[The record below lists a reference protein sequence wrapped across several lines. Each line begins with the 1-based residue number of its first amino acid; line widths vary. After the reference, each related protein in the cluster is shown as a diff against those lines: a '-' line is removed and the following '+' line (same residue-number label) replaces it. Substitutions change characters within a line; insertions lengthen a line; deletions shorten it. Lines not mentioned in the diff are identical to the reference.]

1 MGQEAVGDG
10 TDAELLHEAV
20 STAGGDLIKAFLP
33 TSPFAAA
40 AGIEISSLEPDAA
53 VLTMPFRP
61 GNATMGDL
69 VHGGAIA
76 TLIDTA
82 AMAASWSTDE
92 VPDTPRGTTVTLNV
106 SFVSGAR
113 GRDLEARARVVK
125 RGGTICHCEVE
136 VTASEAVVAKGLVTY
151 KLG

>member
-1 MGQEAVGDG
+1 MGHGS
-10 TDAELLHEAV
+10 DAEVFPETV
-20 STAGGDLIKAFLP
+20 SPRGAELIRAFLP

-40 AGIEISSLEPDAA
+40 AGIEVVSLEQDVA
-53 VLTMPFRP
+53 VLRMPFRLE
-61 GNATMGDL
+61 NATMGDL

-82 AMAASWSTDE
+82 AMAASWSTDD

-106 SFVSGAR
+106 SFVAGAR
-113 GRDLEARARVVK
+113 GADVEAVARVVK
-125 RGGTICHCEVE
+125 RGGTICHCDVE
-136 VTASEAVVAKGLVTY
+136 VTAVGTVVAKGLVTY